1 MNKARDLVV
10 EAIGLTKIYGSG
22 NTEVV
27 ALRDVGLNIY
37 RGEIVALLGPSG
49 AGKSTL
55 LTALGLIRPPDAGH
69 IVIGEQVVFD
79 GRLLVDASM
88 FRRKHLGFVFQK
100 ANLIPFLTAL
110 ENVQLAME
118 INDASPREAR
128 KRAME
133 LLEYLGVADRAEHLP
148 AKLSGGQQQRVAV
161 ARALVNRPSLLL
173 ADEPT
178 AALDSVRGR
187 QVMELFRN
195 VAHEQNTGVLVV
207 THDHRAL
214 DVFDRAL
221 EMEDG
226 RLRVSAVL
234 DRELAERKTETGLQT
249 KF

>member
-1 MNKARDLVV
+1 MSEFVV
-10 EAIGLTKIYGSG
+10 EAGHLTKTYGSG

-27 ALRDVGLNIY
+27 ALREVGLTIS
-37 RGEIVALLGPSG
+37 RGEVVALLGPSG

-55 LTALGLIRPPDAGH
+55 LTALGLIRPPDHGM
-69 IVIGEQVVFD
+69 IRIRGTTVFD
-79 GRLLVDASM
+79 GRLLVDAAV
-88 FRRKHLGFVFQK
+88 FRRRHLGFVFQK

-118 INDASPREAR
+118 INDAPSGAAR
-128 KRAME
+128 KRARE
-133 LLEYLGVADRAEHLP
+133 LLDYLGVGDRAGHLP

-161 ARALVNRPSLLL
+161 ARALVNRPALLL

-187 QVMELFRN
+187 QVMELFRT
-195 VAHEQNTGVLVV
+195 VAHEQDTGVLVV

-214 DVFDRAL
+214 DVFDRAY

-226 RLRVSAVL
+226 QLRPSSIVV
-234 DRELAERKTETGLQT
+234 
-249 KF
+249 